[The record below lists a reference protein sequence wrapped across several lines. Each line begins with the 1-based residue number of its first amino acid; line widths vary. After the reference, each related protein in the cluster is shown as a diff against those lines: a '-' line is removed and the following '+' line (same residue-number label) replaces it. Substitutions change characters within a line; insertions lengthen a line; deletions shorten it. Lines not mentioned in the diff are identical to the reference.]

1 MKKFIFKYQFFLIA
15 ILLVLLG
22 FLANSCASSKTQK
35 STSTS
40 KEDSLVNIN
49 TQVKKELETKITDKT
64 VTTTVETEE
73 SYSKTKADT
82 LTGERLL
89 KDLQQGKEIVEYDG
103 EIELKTI
110 LDSATGFVRTTVVQ
124 MPKLIKTTKTRTTSE
139 HKDLSKNEVVTSDSS
154 NHTKSE
160 IKTEDKEV
168 KIDRQTKGMWEVTL
182 GYIFEY
188 WWIWLIIIIIL
199 ASGYFF
205 YKKYFPI
212 KII

>member
-15 ILLVLLG
+15 ILLIILA
-22 FLANSCASSKTQK
+22 FLCNSCASSKTQK

-49 TQVKKELETKITDKT
+49 TQVKKEFETKITDKT

-82 LTGERLL
+82 LIGERSL

-110 LDSATGFVRTTVVQ
+110 LDSATGFVRTMVVQ
-124 MPKLIKTTKTRTTSE
+124 MPKLVKTTKTKTISE

-160 IKTEDKEV
+160 VKTEDKEV
-168 KIDRQTKGMWEVTL
+168 KVDRQTKGMWEVTL
-182 GYIFEY
+182 GYLVNY
-188 WWIWLIIIIIL
+188 WWILLIIIPIIAL
-199 ASGYFF
+199 ARFF